1 METDEF
7 VETLTDKPPFYEKEV
22 QTEFNIE
29 KPALRHYLPVKTGL
43 SKETQ
48 IWDGDLF
55 DFDYEVEPILQ
66 VLLGKTLEHSRM
78 EVLEEE
84 ELRVMKQQ
92 QEHYAKLKREELAEI
107 QRLEE
112 KEKGLLE
119 EIVIKKR
126 IKRGFFI
133 NFLKFFKERKKF
145 ENRKILEQKINSH
158 KKVISRVLSKNFLKT
173 IKPKAFERLEDLGVF
188 RKPFETSFYKDFV
201 PFLCKSMQGELLAS
215 WKVEHVVEEWLSS
228 VQNDEVRRNRERIA
242 QFNSDREE
250 KRKEMARLQR
260 EKEERIR
267 KRREEKARLAEIKR
281 RQELKSSK
289 TPIFNFFHFPL

>member
-1 METDEF
+1 MPEIGTTKGFREREDKAVETDEF

-119 EIVIKKR
+119 DIVIKNYK
-126 IKRGFFI
+126 
-133 NFLKFFKERKKF
+133 
-145 ENRKILEQKINSH
+145 
-158 KKVISRVLSKNFLKT
+158 
-173 IKPKAFERLEDLGVF
+173 LGVF
-188 RKPFETSFYKDFV
+188 RSI
-201 PFLCKSMQGELLAS
+201 FLKIS
-215 WKVEHVVEEWLSS
+215 
-228 VQNDEVRRNRERIA
+228 
-242 QFNSDREE
+242 
-250 KRKEMARLQR
+250 
-260 EKEERIR
+260 
-267 KRREEKARLAEIKR
+267 
-281 RQELKSSK
+281 
-289 TPIFNFFHFPL
+289 